1 MGARTT
7 SGPVH
12 PGVRGPPRPVGREL
26 YAKNLPTDVGGR
38 PPVDVLE
45 QRVIDQRLVVAAAS
59 LVDHVPEILKYTV
72 VEANR
77 DLRFPRLRLDDGA
90 APRAREIYVAIS
102 LSHGLLHRA
111 PSAACLPSTR
121 KLPELCS
128 DPSTRI
134 RPPAASPRRSARA

>member
-26 YAKNLPTDVGGR
+26 FAHNLPHDVEGR

-77 DLRFPRLRLDDGA
+77 DLRSEEHTSELQSLAYLVCRL
-90 APRAREIYVAIS
+90 
-102 LSHGLLHRA
+102 LLEKKKNKKNA
-111 PSAACLPSTR
+111 Y
-121 KLPELCS
+121 
-128 DPSTRI
+128 
-134 RPPAASPRRSARA
+134 

>member
-1 MGARTT
+1 MGAGTT

-12 PGVRGPPRPVGREL
+12 PGVRGQPRPVGREL
-26 YAKNLPTDVGGR
+26 FAHNLPHDVEGR

-59 LVDHVPEILKYTV
+59 LVDHVPKILKYTV

-90 APRAREIYVAIS
+90 APRAREIYVRS
-102 LSHGLLHRA
+102 EEHTSELQSHSDLVCRLL
-111 PSAACLPSTR
+111 L
-121 KLPELCS
+121 
-128 DPSTRI
+128 
-134 RPPAASPRRSARA
+134 